1 MSETKILDIALLP
14 GDGIGPDV
22 IAETVKVLRAAEA
35 RMTGVKLAFTE
46 YSVGAGEF
54 LKSGDP
60 LPEYTFEQ
68 IRKHE
73 VILLGAMGL
82 PGIRWPN
89 GNEMVPQIDLRDKL
103 DTYFG
108 LRPIK
113 LYHPLDSPLRT
124 PGAIDFA
131 IVRENCEG
139 LFASRK
145 QTFDLQGP
153 EVRDTL
159 LITRAGSERLFRRS
173 FKLARARRKQV
184 TLVDK
189 ANVLPTMS
197 YFRSIFDGVA
207 KEFPDVETD
216 RVYVDAVTL
225 YLLSRPASYDV
236 LVTENMFGDILSDMA
251 AGIVGGMGMAP
262 SGDIGDKHAIFQ
274 PSHGSAP
281 DIAGKGIANPA
292 ATILSAAMMLDW
304 YESTEAKK
312 AAQWIY
318 KAVETLFADR
328 ANRCP
333 DLGGTLKTWEMGD
346 KIANLVAKG

>member
-1 MSETKILDIALLP
+1 MIRTLDVALLP

-22 IAETVKVLRAAEA
+22 IAEAVKVLRAAEPH
-35 RMTGVKLAFTE
+35 MDGVRFAFTE

-60 LPEYTFEQ
+60 LPEDTFEA

-82 PGIRWPN
+82 PGVRWPN

-108 LRPIK
+108 LRPIH
-113 LYHPLDSPLRT
+113 LYHPLDSPLRN

-145 QTFDLQGP
+145 QTFDLEGP

-159 LITRAGSERLFRRS
+159 LITRVGSERLFRRS
-173 FKLARARRKQV
+173 FKLAEQRRKKV
-184 TLVDK
+184 TLIDK
-189 ANVLPTMS
+189 ANVLPSMS
-197 YFRSIFDGVA
+197 YFRSIFYGIA
-207 KEFPDVETD
+207 KEFPDVETEH
-216 RVYVDAVTL
+216 VYVDAVTL

-251 AGIVGGMGMAP
+251 AGLIGGMGMAP

-281 DIAGKGIANPA
+281 DIAGKGIANPT

-304 YESTEAKK
+304 YESPQTSK
-312 AAQWIY
+312 AARLIY
-318 KAVETLFADR
+318 SAVEKVFADR
-328 ANRCP
+328 ANRGP
-333 DLGGTLKTWEMGD
+333 DLGGSMKTWELGD
-346 KIANLVAKG
+346 KIAELVARG

>member
-1 MSETKILDIALLP
+1 MSENRTLDIALLP

-22 IAETVKVLRAAEA
+22 IAEAVKVLRAVEA
-35 RMTGVKLAFTE
+35 KMNGVRLVFTE

-60 LPEYTFEQ
+60 LPEATFES
-68 IRKHE
+68 IEKHE

-82 PGIRWPN
+82 PGVRWPN

-103 DTYFG
+103 DTFFG

-113 LYHPLDSPLRT
+113 LYHAEDSPLRR

-145 QTFDLQGP
+145 QTFDLDGP

-159 LITRAGSERLFRRS
+159 LITRIGSERLFRRS
-173 FKLARARRKQV
+173 FKLAQQRRKKI
-184 TLVDK
+184 TLIDK
-189 ANVLPTMS
+189 ANVLPSMS
-197 YFRSIFDGVA
+197 YFRSIFYNIA
-207 KEFPDVETD
+207 KEFPDVATEH
-216 RVYVDAVTL
+216 VYVDAVTL

-236 LVTENMFGDILSDMA
+236 MVTENMFGDILSDMA
-251 AGIVGGMGMAP
+251 AGLIGGMGMAP

-292 ATILSAAMMLDW
+292 ATILSAAMMLEW
-304 YESTEAKK
+304 YETSETTK
-312 AAQWIY
+312 AAQCIY
-318 KAVETLFADR
+318 KAVDTVFADR

-333 DLGGTLKTWEMGD
+333 DLGGTLRTWEIGD
-346 KIANLVAKG
+346 KIAELVAG